1 MEQKEF
7 KDIKLRCYNFSLS
20 IIQLID
26 SIYIKQIF
34 YSLINQLLRSSTS
47 VGANLVEARS
57 AHSKKDFIKFYEIS
71 LKSSNE
77 TKYWLCLLR
86 DGLKI
91 DKSKINNLLSEINEI
106 SRIIASI
113 IIKLKKSNAN
123 IVKEKYIQYGS
134 DCFDDVMIS
143 LKNEYNSLDN
153 K

>member
-106 SRIIASI
+106 SKIIASI
-113 IIKLKKSNAN
+113 NIKLKKSNAN
-123 IVKEKYIQYGS
+123 IVKEKYIQYGA
-134 DCFDDVMIS
+134 DNFDNVMLS
-143 LKNEYNSLDN
+143 LNNQYSINN
-153 K
+153 

>member
-1 MEQKEF
+1 MGQKEF
-7 KDIKLRCYNFSLS
+7 KDIKLRCYSFSLS
-20 IIQLID
+20 IIRLID
-26 SIYIKQIF
+26 SINIKQIF

-47 VGANLVEARS
+47 VGANLIEARA

-123 IVKEKYIQYGS
+123 IIKEQYLQYGS
-134 DCFDDVMIS
+134 DSFDNIMIS
-143 LKNEYNSLDN
+143 LNNEYNFIDH
-153 K
+153 

>member
-1 MEQKEF
+1 MKQKEF

-91 DKSKINNLLSEINEI
+91 DKNKIDNLLSEINEI
-106 SRIIASI
+106 SKIIATI

-123 IVKEKYIQYGS
+123 IVKEKYIQYGA
-134 DCFDDVMIS
+134 DNFDNVMLS
-143 LKNEYNSLDN
+143 LNNQYSINN
-153 K
+153 

>member
-7 KDIKLRCYNFSLS
+7 KDIKLHCYQFSLS

-71 LKSSNE
+71 LESSNE

-86 DGLKI
+86 DGLKVDKNKI
-91 DKSKINNLLSEINEI
+91 DNLLSEINEI
-106 SRIIASI
+106 SKIIASI

-123 IVKEKYIQYGS
+123 IIKEQYLQYGS
-134 DCFDDVMIS
+134 DSFDNIMIS
-143 LKNEYNSLDN
+143 LNNEYNFIDH
-153 K
+153 

>member
-1 MEQKEF
+1 MEQNEF
-7 KDIKLRCYNFSLS
+7 KDIKLRCYEFSLV

-26 SIYIKQIF
+26 SINIKQIF

-47 VGANLVEARS
+47 VGANLIEARA

-91 DKSKINNLLSEINEI
+91 DKNKIDNLLSEINEI
-106 SRIIASI
+106 SKIIATI

-123 IVKEKYIQYGS
+123 IVKEKYIQYGA
-134 DCFDDVMIS
+134 DNFDNVMLS
-143 LKNEYNSLDN
+143 LNNQYSINN
-153 K
+153 